1 MQTTTPIEELSETL
15 MQLATWPVV
24 HQNSKVRKQ
33 LRQAAALLEFPG
45 EMGLRKHPLVQVL
58 TCYLEREVEHLTG
71 EVEHLTG
78 WDKVR
83 QMELDRLTKSNNDQ
97 QQEIKRLREQNSLYQ
112 WSFKSQLFGAAAAGS
127 EAHAVLGLTT
137 SASPAEIRTRHRELS
152 VIHHPDRGGRP
163 EVMSKIN
170 AARDQALEV
179 AQ

>member
-24 HQNSKVRKQ
+24 RQNSKVRKQ

-58 TCYLEREVEHLTG
+58 TCYLEREVEHLTDWQKVNQG
-71 EVEHLTG
+71 EI
-78 WDKVR
+78 
-83 QMELDRLTKSNNDQ
+83 DRLTESNNALQ
-97 QQEIKRLREQNSLYQ
+97 SESKQLQSEVNRLRSLE
-112 WSFKSQLFGAAAAGS
+112 FKDIFLNRHALVGGS

-170 AARDQALEV
+170 AARDQALE
-179 AQ
+179 AAR